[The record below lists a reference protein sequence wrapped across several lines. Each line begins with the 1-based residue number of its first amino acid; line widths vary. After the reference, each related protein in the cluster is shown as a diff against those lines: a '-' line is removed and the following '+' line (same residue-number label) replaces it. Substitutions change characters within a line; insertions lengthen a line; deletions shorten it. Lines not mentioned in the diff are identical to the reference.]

1 MDWSGLPFPSPG
13 DLPDPEIELG
23 CPTLLAD
30 VLTSEPPG
38 KNVVQWYMTDASK
51 CCSRILLK
59 LSVENFCIWVSDIL
73 EGRKGQ
79 GRESDLGKGDLIS
92 KPQVCLYCLLTTADN
107 LSSLCFL

>member
-38 KNVVQWYMTDASK
+38 KNVVQWYITDASK

-59 LSVENFCIWVSDIL
+59 LSIENFCIWVTFWKG
-73 EGRKGQ
+73 EKGRGEKVIW
-79 GRESDLGKGDLIS
+79 EKEI
-92 KPQVCLYCLLTTADN
+92 
-107 LSSLCFL
+107 